1 MILQITFF
9 LLLIVVLNFLLY
21 LSINL
26 NKNISYI
33 ILTLMI
39 FLNFISVYLYKKQRE
54 GNNKQPKKEASAE
67 DHPII
72 KAARERLRK

>member
-9 LLLIVVLNFLLY
+9 LILIVVLNFLLY

-33 ILTLMI
+33 ILNLLI

-54 GNNKQPKKEASAE
+54 GNNKQHKKEASAE